1 MRAPEAQELLED
13 IEETTDDRELSSED
27 AHYAQML
34 DKIGSDTDEI
44 GYDSTFFLMF
54 LRGDKKVRSIYI
66 NLQLLPISMSGSFEL
81 NTFKKGITLSKDYI
95 ISRMVGNEVYGLY
108 TPNDVQPKKLSRAFL
123 LKVCY
128 II

>member
-1 MRAPEAQELLED
+1 
-13 IEETTDDRELSSED
+13 
-27 AHYAQML
+27 
-34 DKIGSDTDEI
+34 
-44 GYDSTFFLMF
+44 
-54 LRGDKKVRSIYI
+54 
-66 NLQLLPISMSGSFEL
+66 MSGSFEL

-123 LKVCY
+123 LRVCY